1 MPKLIPTRS
10 ADLGKPKVV
19 IIRDGPGRLH
29 TEGLQKAKLQVV
41 LFDKYNH
48 HCFQAFMHQVDM
60 SAPER
65 SSIEFLFRRNS
76 RKNKDF
82 DFRPGNVSQIKP
94 NENFYN
100 KSNRLLIARPKDAVN

>member
-10 ADLGKPKVV
+10 ADPGKPTVV
-19 IIRDGPGRLH
+19 IIGDGPGRLH
-29 TEGLQKAKLQVV
+29 AEGLQQAKLPIV

-48 HCFQAFMHQVDM
+48 HCFKTFMHQVDI
-60 SAPER
+60 SPET
-65 SSIEFLFRRNS
+65 SSNEFLFSRNI

-94 NENFYN
+94 NENFFYN
-100 KSNRLLIARPKDAVN
+100 KSHLLLIARPKDAVN